1 MHYIIG
7 EMVNDITRPVN
18 AKCVSDVPGDHKGN
32 HQLYANDEQEQEIHR
47 FIQAVN
53 MVQYIYKG

>member
-7 EMVNDITRPVN
+7 EVVNDITSPVN
-18 AKCVSDVPGDHKGN
+18 TKCVPDIPADDQWD

-53 MVQYIYKG
+53 MV